1 MIKHIVLWKLD
12 DSYTISEKDSLLKEF
27 SQKLMALSG
36 KIDELKSIKVYLNSK
51 EAASANFDIM
61 LETTFDSFVDLDA
74 YQAHPEHQ
82 KVVEYV
88 KSLKR
93 QRACIDFEL

>member
-12 DSYTISEKDSLLKEF
+12 ESYSFEEKQNILEIF
-27 SQKLMALSG
+27 SDKLFNLVG
-36 KIDELKSIKVYLNSK
+36 KIEELKSLSVHLNSK
-51 EAASANFDIM
+51 EASSSNYDIM
-61 LETTFDSFVDLDA
+61 LETTFNSFIDLDT
-74 YQAHPEHQ
+74 YQIHPEHQ

-93 QRACIDFEL
+93 QRACIDYEM

>member
-12 DSYTISEKDSLLKEF
+12 DGYSFTEKDNILKTFTE
-27 SQKLMALSG
+27 KLMGLSG
-36 KIDELKSIKVYLNSK
+36 KIDELKSLAVHLNSK
-51 EAASANFDIM
+51 EAASANYDIL
-61 LETTFDSFVDLDA
+61 LETTFNSFVDLDA
-74 YQAHPEHQ
+74 YQVHPEHQ

-93 QRACIDFEL
+93 QRACIDFEF

>member
-12 DSYTISEKDSLLKEF
+12 ESYSFEEKQNILETF
-27 SQKLMALSG
+27 SDKLFNLVG
-36 KIDELKSIKVYLNSK
+36 KIDELKSLNVHLNSK
-51 EAASANFDIM
+51 EASSSNFDIM
-61 LETTFDSFVDLDA
+61 LETTFNSFVDLDA
-74 YQAHPEHQ
+74 YQIHPEHQ

-93 QRACIDFEL
+93 QRACIDYEM